1 MKLRRV
7 PVPVRVASGFA
18 VLGALLVTAYFLRDV
33 PTERA
38 TAFPSH
44 TQDPK
49 SLEGRILQFGL
60 CERTEEERYLHQE
73 STAGYATLAELQLTV
88 PTDTVP
94 LKQGIGFGFR
104 WTASGFSSRERVV
117 ITYRISHPPITR
129 PDGKTLRGFTEDLP
143 YDAPGEEIE
152 TTDCYFLSERHE
164 LVAGEWELAIV
175 YRGKELVAKRFTVVA
190 GGAR

>member
-1 MKLRRV
+1 
-7 PVPVRVASGFA
+7 
-18 VLGALLVTAYFLRDV
+18 
-33 PTERA
+33 
-38 TAFPSH
+38 
-44 TQDPK
+44 
-49 SLEGRILQFGL
+49 
-60 CERTEEERYLHQE
+60 
-73 STAGYATLAELQLTV
+73 V

-117 ITYRISHPPITR
+117 VTYRISHPPITR

-143 YDAPGEEIE
+143 YDAPGGEIE

-175 YRGKELVAKRFTVVA
+175 YRGKELVLSALRWWLVVRANCALLTDDSSSLRCAYGAAQRGRPA
-190 GGAR
+190 GA